1 MVNRYMKRFSTSL
14 IREMQ
19 IKTTLSYH
27 LTVKSVLS
35 KRQAISPEEDI
46 KTGTLVHR

>member
-1 MVNRYMKRFSTSL
+1 MANKHIKKCSASVA

-27 LTVKSVLS
+27 H
-35 KRQAISPEEDI
+35 ISI
-46 KTGTLVHR
+46 KMTKIKNKNSIECW